1 MDRLSTTVREQVA
14 LGRLLPLGSAGD
26 PLWITES
33 AVARVLRRAAA
44 WPGLRL
50 GPVRILLDET
60 GVAGAGAPAGGPA
73 PDAAPAPGPL
83 PGAGAAADGALARGG
98 EPGGAG
104 SAADGALARGGEPGG
119 AGSPVG
125 GGVGP
130 HGGAPAG
137 GAAPGPTGAE
147 VLDAA
152 PLGALAHGPLRIEA
166 GFETTMDEPL
176 PVVAER
182 LREALWAR
190 ARDAFGAT
198 VTAVDLRVTGILE
211 DAAEA
216 GHDAA
221 EVPAAAGPAPCDGG
235 LPAAVPNGP
244 AEAVA
249 VAVRAVPGVA
259 AITARLAGMGSGV
272 RVAGPEARP
281 GSRRVQV
288 QIAVAPGHHPV
299 AVARAVALA
308 ATAAASGAPDPV
320 STAVVVT
327 DVY

>member
-83 PGAGAAADGALARGG
+83 PVAGT
-98 EPGGAG
+98 
-104 SAADGALARGGEPGG
+104 AADGALARGGEPGG
-119 AGSPVG
+119 AGSPVE

-221 EVPAAAGPAPCDGG
+221 EVPAAAGPAPGDGG

-272 RVAGPEARP
+272 RVADPEARP